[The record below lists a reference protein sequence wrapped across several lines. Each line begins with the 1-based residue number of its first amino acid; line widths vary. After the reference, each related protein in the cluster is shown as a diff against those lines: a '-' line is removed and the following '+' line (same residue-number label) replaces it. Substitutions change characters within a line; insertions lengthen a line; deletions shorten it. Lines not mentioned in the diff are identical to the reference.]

1 MFSLTDAG
9 REHVEERREELG
21 EPWKAVSGGFPKE
34 AGELRELMMQL
45 GAAAMQVV
53 SAGTAEQR
61 KRAVEL
67 LTEARRGLYR
77 ILAEDDPGQ

>member
-1 MFSLTDAG
+1 MFALTDTG

-53 SAGTAEQR
+53 SAGNAEQR
-61 KRAVEL
+61 EKASEL
-67 LTEARRGLYR
+67 LDQTRKALYR
-77 ILAEDDPGQ
+77 LLAADDER